1 MKNLRKYCVGRSMEN
16 AEGDPAARANLTEQ
30 AIGAKRPQE
39 NR

>member
-1 MKNLRKYCVGRSMEN
+1 MEN

-30 AIGAKRPQE
+30 AIGAKRSQE